1 MKSLARDGES
11 DAGRATRGGSSATV
25 VSARAGGT
33 GAQSSAPLSATS
45 SATSSAV
52 DATADAAVTATGGSP
67 DGTGTEAPPDATGS
81 AGCWLVLMT
90 QTLRPATDSKRH
102 TIDHSTRALHHFERT
117 THDRGV
123 RNEGN
128 P

>member
-11 DAGRATRGGSSATV
+11 DAGRATRGDSSATV

-45 SATSSAV
+45 STV
-52 DATADAAVTATGGSP
+52 DAAVTATGGSP

-90 QTLRPATDSKRH
+90 QTLRPATDSERH

>member
-11 DAGRATRGGSSATV
+11 DAGRATRGDSSAMV

-45 SATSSAV
+45 SAV
-52 DATADAAVTATGGSP
+52 DAAVTATDGSP
-67 DGTGTEAPPDATGS
+67 DGTGAEAPPDATGS

-90 QTLRPATDSKRH
+90 QTLRPATDSERH